1 MVFASRDRSASF
13 RRWVPQ
19 NLCVRATGV
28 GGGRIA
34 RGDRFCCGGVPA
46 RRGVL
51 ERLGA
56 DREPL
61 ESGGGDHAAMVSVVI
76 SAHKNP
82 ASLRAIAV
90 ATTERTFLRAASL
103 WNRTTVALAR
113 PRRVR

>member
-1 MVFASRDRSASF
+1 MVFASWDRSASF

-19 NLCVRATGV
+19 NLCVRAAED

-46 RRGVL
+46 RRGML

-56 DREPL
+56 DRETL
-61 ESGGGDHAAMVSVVI
+61 ESGQGDHAALESVVI
-76 SAHKNP
+76 SAHRNP
-82 ASLRAIAV
+82 ASSRAIAA

-103 WNRTTVALAR
+103 RNRDD
-113 PRRVR
+113 RR